1 MLKYLKNCKL
11 LRWPLITIC
20 KILLCFLN
28 SKIPLIRRAVYDTM
42 PVPYIVTGDE
52 EIFIVSTSDKVIG
65 REIFLHD
72 QFDFDKLKLAIAIL
86 SREGLAVPQHLI
98 DVGANIGSIVVP
110 AVRRGYF
117 QSATAIEPHPENLK
131 LLRANLALNNL
142 CDAVNVLGVAVGDE
156 SGITLRLSES
166 KHNSGNHSIGGDG
179 LEVKSICLNELDIPL
194 KDSLLWMDIEGYE
207 GHALAGASKLICGGM
222 PFVSE
227 FNIEFIKNMGGLE
240 YFYKA
245 VENKRIFELNGD
257 GREIKVDDLFSA
269 EWGKGEYTDI
279 LAISK

>member
-86 SREGLAVPQHLI
+86 SREGLAVPRHLI

>member
-52 EIFIVSTSDKVIG
+52 EIFIISTSDKVIG

-86 SREGLAVPQHLI
+86 SREGLAVPRHLI